1 MQQHGHLIPMSLHPQ
16 TTAFLFPG
24 QGSQMVGMGWALV
37 EAEPESARL
46 FERADSILGYP
57 LSELCFHGPVEELN
71 ETLHTQPA
79 LLTHSV
85 AVLETLKRRHP
96 AFAQP
101 AYTAGHSLGE
111 YAALV
116 ACGSL
121 DFDQALT
128 LVAARARA
136 MQHAGRVHPGG
147 MAAVLGL
154 TADEVE
160 TACAAATNDAEG
172 GVWVANDNCPGQIVI
187 SGDEDALEIAARY
200 LNEAG
205 ARRVLRLAVSIA
217 AHSPLMRLAQEQF
230 SDALDAA
237 EILKP
242 TGRVIGNV
250 RARPL
255 TEVGEIRADLQAQIT
270 SRVRWTESI
279 EAMIAG
285 GAQTFIE
292 MGPGNVLTGLLRR
305 IDASAVSYN
314 LDDPSS
320 FENLPL

>member
-1 MQQHGHLIPMSLHPQ
+1 M
-16 TTAFLFPG
+16 
-24 QGSQMVGMGWALV
+24 GMALV
-37 EAEPESARL
+37 EAEPEAARI
-46 FERADSILGYP
+46 FERADSILDYP
-57 LSELCFHGPVEELN
+57 LSEICFHGPAEKLN

-85 AVLETLKRRHP
+85 AVLETLKKHLP
-96 AFAQP
+96 SLSQP

-116 ACGSL
+116 AADSL

-136 MQHAGRVHPGG
+136 MHDAGQVHPGG

-172 GVWVANDNCPGQIVI
+172 GVWIANDNCPGQIVI
-187 SGDEDALEIAARY
+187 SGDDDALDFAQRY
-200 LNEAG
+200 LNQAG
-205 ARRVLRLAVSIA
+205 ARRVIRLAVSIA
-217 AHSPLMRLAQEQF
+217 AHSPLMRPAQEQF
-230 SDALDAA
+230 REALDAA
-237 EILKP
+237 VIAEP
-242 TGRVIGNV
+242 TCPVVGNV
-250 RARPL
+250 HALVL
-255 TEVGEIRADLQAQIT
+255 TKAEQIQADLQAQLT

-279 EAMIAG
+279 KAIIDG
-285 GAQTFIE
+285 GVLTFIE
-292 MGPGNVLTGLLRR
+292 LGPGNVLTGLLRR
-305 IDASAVSYN
+305 IDASVVGYN

-320 FENLPL
+320 FEKLPL